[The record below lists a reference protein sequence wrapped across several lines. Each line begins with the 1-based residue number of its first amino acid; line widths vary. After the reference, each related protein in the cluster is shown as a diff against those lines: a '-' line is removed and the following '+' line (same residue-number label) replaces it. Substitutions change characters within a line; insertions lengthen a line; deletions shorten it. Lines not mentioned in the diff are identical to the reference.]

1 MAKELAFTLI
11 NPYTISKS
19 RTGGVIGRITSRT
32 GLDMVAARMFG
43 PSPELVEQ
51 YAHLILESP
60 DIPAEERHLLADYV
74 RHNYGPDP
82 VTGRRRRVMMILFEG
97 EDAVAKV
104 RDAVGSLRPHAYSG
118 ETVRDTY
125 GDYIVD
131 EGGRVQYLEPAVM
144 MGRTR
149 ETVSKALRLWASFSA
164 KEGGIIGQATDVGH
178 ADHVQQ
184 TLVIIKPDNFQ
195 FPSARPGS
203 IIDIFSRSG
212 LRIVGAKV
220 NRMTVA
226 QAEEFY
232 GPVRAVLHRKMQ
244 DVMAKRGGDALEREM
259 GFHIPESVRKAVGEH
274 LGPIFGDVQFNQIV
288 EFMTGA
294 SPVGMTDAQKREP
307 GPHRSLVLIY
317 SGENA
322 VEKIRKILGPT
333 DPSKA
338 EPGSVRREFG
348 KDIMINAAHASDS
361 PESVRREMGILKP
374 EEDGIQPWVLKYY
387 A

>member
-19 RTGGVIGRITSRT
+19 RTGGVIGRIASRT

-51 YAHLILESP
+51 YAHLILESADVP
-60 DIPAEERHLLADYV
+60 PEERHLLADYV

-82 VTGRRRRVMMILFEG
+82 VTGRRRRVMMLLVEG
-97 EDAVAKV
+97 DDAVAKV

-125 GDYIVD
+125 GDYIMD
-131 EGGRVQYLEPAVM
+131 DRGRVQYLEPAVM
-144 MGRTR
+144 MGRSP
-149 ETVSKALRLWASFSA
+149 ETVAKAMGLWASFSA
-164 KEGGIIGQATDVGH
+164 RDGGIIGQASDVGPA
-178 ADHVQQ
+178 ADVQQ

-232 GPVRAVLHRKMQ
+232 GPVRAVLHRKMK
-244 DVMAKRGGDALEREM
+244 DVMAQRGGDALEREM
-259 GFHIPESVRKAVGEH
+259 GFHIPAEVRTAVGEH
-274 LGPIFGDVQFNQIV
+274 LGPLFGDVQFNQIV
-288 EFMTGA
+288 EFMTGS
-294 SPVGMTDAQKREP
+294 SPVGLSDVQKNEP
-307 GPHRSLVLIY
+307 GPSKSLIMIY
-317 SGENA
+317 SGVNA

-361 PESVRREMGILKP
+361 TDSARREMGILKP
-374 EEDGIQPWVLKYY
+374 EEDDILPCYKKYY
-387 A
+387 R